1 MGNYLI
7 SKKLFQGKLFL
18 LCSPKEG
25 GMENVA
31 IRNVTVKKQSNLIIQ
46 DEVINM
52 ERDEVNEIG
61 KFSWTI

>member
-1 MGNYLI
+1 
-7 SKKLFQGKLFL
+7 
-18 LCSPKEG
+18 
-25 GMENVA
+25 MENVA